1 MRPLRIGSA
10 SAFQAEGV
18 GSIPT
23 GRSNRGSAY
32 MIRGIPSLLVGA
44 GGRVKN
50 FTFFQKTID
59 NRYYLLYNRN
69 MERR

>member
-10 SAFQAEGV
+10 SAFQAKGV

-44 GGRVKN
+44 GGNSKYVY
-50 FTFFQKTID
+50 FLSTS
-59 NRYYLLYNRN
+59 Y
-69 MERR
+69 

>member
-44 GGRVKN
+44 GGSSKYVY
-50 FTFFQKTID
+50 FLSTS
-59 NRYYLLYNRN
+59 Y
-69 MERR
+69 